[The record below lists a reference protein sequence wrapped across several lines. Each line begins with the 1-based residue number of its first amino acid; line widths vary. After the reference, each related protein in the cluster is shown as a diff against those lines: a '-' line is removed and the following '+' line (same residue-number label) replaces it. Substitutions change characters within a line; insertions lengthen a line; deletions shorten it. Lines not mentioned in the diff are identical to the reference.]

1 MTSDAWTNDPFTTA
15 IAASGLAG
23 KVAIVTGASRGIGRA
38 IALTL
43 ARAGCRLVLTAR
55 TEFALGETAAAI
67 AYHGG
72 EVALVATP
80 EPDAE
85 KVVAAAVDR
94 FGGIDVLINNAGTT
108 KTGDFLSLTD
118 EDWED
123 GYSVKFFGTMRLCRA
138 AWPYLREARGAV
150 VNIGGAGGRTPDERF
165 TLGGSVNAAVM
176 AFTKALAQ
184 LGIEDGVQVNLI
196 NPGLIRTDRLDRRIE
211 ESAARWSVGI
221 EEATARM
228 LKEQRTARFGESQ
241 EIADIVAYLASPM
254 GRVFQGALIDADCGF
269 TKGT

>member
-1 MTSDAWTNDPFTTA
+1 MTSDTWMNDPSATA

-38 IALTL
+38 IAQTL

-55 TEFALGETAAAI
+55 TEIALGDTAGAI
-67 AYHGG
+67 AYNGG

-85 KVVAAAVDR
+85 KVVAAAVEK
-94 FGGIDVLINNAGTT
+94 FGGIDILINNAGTT

-123 GYSVKFFGTMRLCRA
+123 GYGVKFFGTMRLCRA
-138 AWPYLREARGAV
+138 AWPHLRASKGTI

-184 LGIEDGVQVNLI
+184 LGIQDGVQVNLI
-196 NPGLIRTDRLDRRIE
+196 NPGLIRTDRLDQRIK
-211 ESAARWSVGI
+211 ESAERWSVGL
-221 EEATARM
+221 EEAEARM
-228 LKEQRTARFGESQ
+228 LKELRTARFGESQ
-241 EIADIVAYLASPM
+241 EIADIVTYLASPM
-254 GRVFQGALIDADCGF
+254 GKVFQGALIDADCGF
-269 TKGT
+269 TKGI